1 MYVQNINRFTDIENK
16 LVTALSSLWAGN
28 FINLSFK

>member
-1 MYVQNINRFTDIENK
+1 MYVQNINRFTDTENK
-16 LVTALSSLWAGN
+16 LVAALSSLWAGN